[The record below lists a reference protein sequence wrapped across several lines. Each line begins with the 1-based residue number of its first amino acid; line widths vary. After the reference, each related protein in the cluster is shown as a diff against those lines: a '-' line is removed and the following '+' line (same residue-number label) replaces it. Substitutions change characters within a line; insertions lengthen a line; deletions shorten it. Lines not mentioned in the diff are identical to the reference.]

1 MYGKTPPNSNFF
13 HNSGRYDDS
22 DLEYFTTD
30 LLDEIARYSKNGI
43 SKEEILDGLSITWEE
58 LPPKDQVA
66 FSKFFKYGRLIG
78 LRDMSNSLFLQANSK
93 NGAAPALAY
102 LSRFSRDWASMNE
115 ESTTATIRVVDDSGN
130 DLIPCSKVKI
140 T

>member
-1 MYGKTPPNSNFF
+1 MYDKKPTNTDFF

-22 DLEYFTTD
+22 ELVYFDND
-30 LLDEIARYSKNGI
+30 LLDQIARFSKNGI
-43 SKEEILDGLSITWEE
+43 SREEILDGLSLTWDE
-58 LPPKDQVA
+58 LPPADQRA
-66 FSKFFKYGRLIG
+66 FNQFFKYGRLIG

-115 ESTTATIRVVDDSGN
+115 EGTTATIKVIDENGN
-130 DLIPCSKVKI
+130 DLIPSSKVKI